1 MTDLTAFVV
10 ICAAIHPVRALKR
23 HPHQSAPPRDP
34 AVQSIQLT
42 HREASSPSTDIHSH
56 PTASAGASALL
67 GGGPSTRAAL
77 SPRNACGSEAM
88 LGRNDP
94 QMVKHGDLRGFRVG
108 RMIRIPIESVEKH
121 ECQTSASDACR
132 AATASIGVA
141 RAPETPCS
149 RASGACGAVLE
160 FTKPERSSQKE
171 ERLR

>member
-1 MTDLTAFVV
+1 
-10 ICAAIHPVRALKR
+10 
-23 HPHQSAPPRDP
+23 
-34 AVQSIQLT
+34 
-42 HREASSPSTDIHSH
+42 
-56 PTASAGASALL
+56 
-67 GGGPSTRAAL
+67 
-77 SPRNACGSEAM
+77 M

-108 RMIRIPIESVEKH
+108 RMIRSPIESVEKH
-121 ECQTSASDACR
+121 ECQTSASDACG

-160 FTKPERSSQKE
+160 FTKPERTSQKE